1 MQDSWFDSSL
11 LMEGKQRRGSGEFTP
26 PLTICTCIP
35 GSIYISPDKLAPLES
50 LLPPTPPWK
59 IPKKCYVCKATH
71 AYCLT
76 LPRYNFVFSWD
87 DFLSKTLI
95 VSSLLEIY
103 FRWHTSS
110 FSSCSM
116 QPRNVLSAVDI
127 WATTSE
133 VRAPFNYRVVWEDGY
148 S

>member
-35 GSIYISPDKLAPLES
+35 GSIYISPDKF
-50 LLPPTPPWK
+50 TPPWIFATPPLWK
-59 IPKKCYVCKATH
+59 IPKKYI
-71 AYCLT
+71 L
-76 LPRYNFVFSWD
+76 RMQGNSWLLLYFAMLQFHLLLD
-87 DFLSKTLI
+87 DFLSKMLI

-103 FRWHTSS
+103 FRWLTSS
-110 FSSCSM
+110 FSSCLM

-127 WATTSE
+127 WATTSK